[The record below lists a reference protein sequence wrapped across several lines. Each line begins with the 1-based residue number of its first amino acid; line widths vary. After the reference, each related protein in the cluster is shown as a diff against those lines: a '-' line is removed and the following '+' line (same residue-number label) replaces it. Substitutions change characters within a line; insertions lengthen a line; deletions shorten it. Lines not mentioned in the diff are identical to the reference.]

1 MRIGHSLT
9 WYWFRPNFK
18 LVLQGTNMAQV
29 RLQLC
34 SRSHPPCSCS
44 WCSKMRSEIE
54 HSCSPVTTP
63 FKLGVSFMLP
73 ILNMNEIGYGRG
85 KHVHTQDERIC
96 YSSWVTCFPYPLS
109 MKAIIRSSPIM
120 NRIFHHQPCWY
131 RYYVTIGGSYGMGEE
146 VPNTYEHA
154 T

>member
-1 MRIGHSLT
+1 MLPYLWMKVFNLEEGYGNMGEEVPNTYEHATWSMRIGHSLT
-9 WYWFRPNFK
+9 WYWFRPNFM

-96 YSSWVTCFPYPLS
+96 SLS
-109 MKAIIRSSPIM
+109 GLIF
-120 NRIFHHQPCWY
+120 FHHMFPIP
-131 RYYVTIGGSYGMGEE
+131 TISC
-146 VPNTYEHA
+146 H
-154 T
+154 